1 MYINLHSSLPLQQGY
16 QNSVVLKRVLFE
28 AFDAY
33 SILFYLAIYER
44 DALSLRLELVG
55 AFNVGEYIKTS
66 RFATVYSIHFHTYLH
81 PTLHLPQIHYVEYL
95 QSACCHGQ
103 FDTSRK
109 KKRKMR
115 LVCPRRTMTIQILK
129 TVDIYAQR
137 QI

>member
-55 AFNVGEYIKTS
+55 AFNVGEYIKT
-66 RFATVYSIHFHTYLH
+66 
-81 PTLHLPQIHYVEYL
+81 
-95 QSACCHGQ
+95 
-103 FDTSRK
+103 
-109 KKRKMR
+109 
-115 LVCPRRTMTIQILK
+115 
-129 TVDIYAQR
+129 
-137 QI
+137 